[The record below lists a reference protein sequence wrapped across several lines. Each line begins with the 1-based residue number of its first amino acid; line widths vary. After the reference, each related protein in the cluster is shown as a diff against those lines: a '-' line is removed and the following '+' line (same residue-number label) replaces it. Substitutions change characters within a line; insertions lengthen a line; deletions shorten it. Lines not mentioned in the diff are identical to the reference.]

1 MVMKDENIE
10 PVKLLEGLRTTP
22 ARRYLSDKPISDEI
36 VWNILDTA
44 IRGPS
49 GGNSQGWGWIVVKD
63 QDVMD
68 QVANWYRQGWDRA
81 YGVKREQIL
90 TGIDNSDMLGPRNY
104 LSAEHL
110 ANHIQEA
117 PVWIIAVLRNTAMSD
132 NPRSGSSI
140 YGAIQNLML
149 AARAYGIGTTLTTL
163 YIAHENEVKKLLQ
176 IPEDA
181 MTMALVPLGYPI
193 QGKWAMPKRQSVED
207 VTHWGVWG
215 NQRRR

>member
-1 MVMKDENIE
+1 MPEDTDLFEIQ
-10 PVKLLEGLRTTP
+10 RTTR
-22 ARRYLSDKPISDEI
+22 AMRRLKPDP
-36 VWNILDTA
+36 VPDDLVRKILRA
-44 IRGPS
+44 GMNAAS
-49 GGNSQGWGWIVVKD
+49 GGNSQGWGWIVVKE

-68 QVANWYRQGWDRA
+68 QVASWYRQGWDRA

-132 NPRSGSSI
+132 SPRSGSSI

-193 QGKWAMPKRQSVED
+193 QGKWATPKRQSVED
-207 VTHWGVWG
+207 VTHWGMWG
-215 NQRRR
+215 NQRQR

>member
-1 MVMKDENIE
+1 MKEENIE
-10 PVKLLEGLRTTP
+10 SVTLLEGLRTTP
-22 ARRYLSDKPISDEI
+22 ARRYLSDKPIPDE
-36 VWNILDTA
+36 VLWDILDTA

-49 GGNSQGWGWIVVKD
+49 GGNKQGWGWVVVKD
-63 QDVMD
+63 QNVMD
-68 QVANWYRQGWDRA
+68 QVASWYRQTWHRA
-81 YGVKREQIL
+81 YGVRREQIL
-90 TGIDNSDMLGPRNY
+90 TGIDNSDTLGSRNY

-117 PVWIIAVLRNTAMSD
+117 PIWIIAVLRDTAMSD

-140 YGAIQNLML
+140 YGAFQNLML
-149 AARAYGIGTTLTTL
+149 AARAHGVGTTLTTL
-163 YIAHENEVKKLLQ
+163 YTAHEDEVKKLLQ

-207 VTHWGVWG
+207 VTHWGMWG
-215 NQRRR
+215 NQRQR

>member
-1 MVMKDENIE
+1 MKDENIE

-22 ARRYLSDKPISDEI
+22 ARRYLSDKPIPDEV

-68 QVANWYRQGWDRA
+68 QVASWYRQGWDRA

-90 TGIDNSDMLGPRNY
+90 NGIDNSDMLGSRNY

-132 NPRSGSSI
+132 SPRSGSSI

-149 AARAYGIGTTLTTL
+149 AARAYGLSLIH
-163 YIAHENEVKKLLQ
+163 I
-176 IPEDA
+176 
-181 MTMALVPLGYPI
+181 
-193 QGKWAMPKRQSVED
+193 
-207 VTHWGVWG
+207 
-215 NQRRR
+215 

>member
-1 MVMKDENIE
+1 MKDENIE

-68 QVANWYRQGWDRA
+68 QVASWYRQGWDRA

-90 TGIDNSDMLGPRNY
+90 KGIDNSDMLGSRNY

-132 NPRSGSSI
+132 SPRSGSSI

-207 VTHWGVWG
+207 VTHWGMWG
-215 NQRRR
+215 NQRQR